1 MICKSTNLQDCYLI
15 EPKVY
20 SDERG
25 YFYESFHSERYKKI
39 TNQKYDFNQDNISF
53 SKKNVLRGLHFQI
66 TKPQAKLVSVLKGEV
81 YDVAVD
87 LRADSPSYGNWF
99 GVYLS
104 EKNKLQMLIPEGF
117 AHGFLVTSDT
127 AIFSYKCS
135 NFYDPNDEGSIIWN
149 DKILKIDWP
158 SSNPIIS
165 KKDQKA
171 NSFIDHKK

>member
-1 MICKSTNLQDCYLI
+1 
-15 EPKVY
+15 
-20 SDERG
+20 
-25 YFYESFHSERYKKI
+25 
-39 TNQKYDFNQDNISF
+39 
-53 SKKNVLRGLHFQI
+53 
-66 TKPQAKLVSVLKGEV
+66 
-81 YDVAVD
+81 
-87 LRADSPSYGNWF
+87 
-99 GVYLS
+99 
-104 EKNKLQMLIPEGF
+104 MLIPEGF

>member
-127 AIFSYKCS
+127 VNFSYKCS

-149 DKILKIDWP
+149 DKT
-158 SSNPIIS
+158 
-165 KKDQKA
+165 
-171 NSFIDHKK
+171 